1 MRIKF
6 LIFFIAASLSCS
18 TLFAAQA
25 LLIDFTYPSF
35 TGDFYVSGN
44 VAFAPGI
51 VKSEDDVI
59 VKSHGTDEEI
69 PTKITILQKWP
80 DSSILSAEITFVANS
95 ARKESCELLY
105 GPEIRRKKIF
115 TETAVLPT
123 ISFSVGGLP
132 KISEKVD
139 IDVGQINVRVDKS
152 HGLYYYWHA
161 IPIVIFIA
169 LAFYRYRRT
178 KKVK

>member
-6 LIFFIAASLSCS
+6 LIFFIAVSLSCS
-18 TLFAAQA
+18 NLFAAQA
-25 LLIDFTYPSF
+25 LLIDFTYPTF
-35 TGDFYVSGN
+35 TGDFYVSGD
-44 VAFAPGI
+44 VSFPPAA
-51 VKSEDDVI
+51 VKSEDNII
-59 VKSHGTDEEI
+59 VKSRGWDKEV
-69 PTKITILQKWP
+69 PTMIRILQTWP
-80 DSSILSAEITFVANS
+80 DGSILSAEITFVANS
-95 ARKESCELLY
+95 ARKESYELLY

-152 HGLYYYWHA
+152 HEFYYYWHI

-169 LAFYRYRRT
+169 LTFYRYRRI